1 MYAVHAFDDRST
13 SGSNIS
19 LSVHF
24 ILPMAS
30 QASLKELWLHG
41 NAGCLSAREQ
51 LKAWALRK
59 AWKEHNDG
67 TYGMYAW
74 IAEKLTK
81 QMEFHGGKAE
91 MEIGKARGKQG
102 ESRLKKGKARAWRFL
117 LA

>member
-13 SGSNIS
+13 SGSNTS

-30 QASLKELWLHG
+30 QASLKNLWLHG

-51 LKAWALRK
+51 LKAWALRE

-81 QMEFHGGKAE
+81 AGGGVPTTQSVKDLLTKIDLAT
-91 MEIGKARGKQG
+91 QG
-102 ESRLKKGKARAWRFL
+102 ASVES
-117 LA
+117 